1 MHIFIRRALNESA
14 TLIYIATGNVHK
26 PSNQAFHLK
35 KGNPDEQDV
44 EQCGDEQHN
53 LTFWKS
59 KVDTLAF

>member
-1 MHIFIRRALNESA
+1 MSPFPKF
-14 TLIYIATGNVHK
+14 IATGNVHK